1 MDADQVWSLVKD
13 AKNIFVAKGKKM
25 MNWNPAR
32 DDRDQIIKSI
42 IGPSGNLRAPTW
54 RIGSDYLVGFH
65 PDQYNQVLG

>member
-1 MDADQVWSLVKD
+1 MWSLVKD

-25 MNWNPAR
+25 MNWNPAQ
-32 DDRDQIIKSI
+32 DDREQIIKSI
-42 IGPSGNLRAPTW
+42 IGPSGNLRAPAW

>member
-1 MDADQVWSLVKD
+1 MKADQVWSLVKD

-32 DDRDQIIKSI
+32 DDREQIIKSI
-42 IGPSGNLRAPTW
+42 IGPRGNLRAPTW
-54 RIGSDYLVGFH
+54 RIGNEYLVGFH